1 MHFCMAIT
9 PNMGKFHLQTEVSE
23 FAFNLLEEP
32 VCVFGAISNNDVSVG
47 KNRNKVWKLKSTS

>member
-1 MHFCMAIT
+1 
-9 PNMGKFHLQTEVSE
+9 MGKFHLQTEVSE